1 MIILSVIRAKL
12 RIVFENIPACEEIS
26 HLLSL
31 CLSHASWYNGTKRQN
46 FFKPLPF
53 VSAMCRERKI
63 NLRQTKNQSQPIDFS
78 FGAEKKI
85 EFKEKHNTF
94 INKSL
99 QAVSISSQTV
109 FKALRPYRLFQS
121 RTTALHHR
129 QCKPTQEQ
137 KTDKR
142 RKRERKN
149 HQDKSHL
156 CMKKMQRLQRGD
168 ASFQQTAVER
178 RKGVHRLAA
187 QTITFESRKNGRTGS
202 RILSGTD
209 GRGRQN
215 HFFLHHR
222 KVLKVEL
229 HGAKKRCRRV
239 NLRHSTG
246 FFC

>member
-1 MIILSVIRAKL
+1 MPLGTMGKKTKL
-12 RIVFENIPACEEIS
+12 
-26 HLLSL
+26 
-31 CLSHASWYNGTKRQN
+31 
-46 FFKPLPF
+46 FKPLPF
-53 VSAMCRERKI
+53 VSASAENGKSICAKRKI
-63 NLRQTKNQSQPIDFS
+63 SLSRLIS
-78 FGAEKKI
+78 FAQKKI

>member
-1 MIILSVIRAKL
+1 MIILLVIRANL
-12 RIVFENIPACEEIS
+12 RIVFENTPACEGIS

-31 CLSHASWYNGTKRQN
+31 CPPHAAWYDGQKDKTFSSPCHSFPRRAENGKSI
-46 FFKPLPF
+46 
-53 VSAMCRERKI
+53 SAERKI
-63 NLRQTKNQSQPIDFS
+63 NRLRLIFRLAQ
-78 FGAEKKI
+78 KKSEI
-85 EFKEKHNTF
+85 KEKHNTF
-94 INKSL
+94 INNPLKS
-99 QAVSISSQTV
+99 VSISGQTV
-109 FKALRPYRLFQS
+109 LKALQPYRLFQS
-121 RTTALHHR
+121 RTTALRHR
-129 QCKPTQEQ
+129 QGKPSQEQ

-149 HQDKSHL
+149 HQDKSQL

-178 RKGVHRLAA
+178 GKGVHRLAA
-187 QTITFESRKNGRTGS
+187 QTITFESRKYGRTGS

-229 HGAKKRCRRV
+229 HDAKKRYRRV
-239 NLRHSTG
+239 NLRHNTY